1 MTMRAFC
8 AVAVAFQY
16 AGAAP
21 AADDLTVE
29 AYRRGP
35 AVEVVARATLR
46 ASHELVWRTL
56 TDYDRLATFIPGLL
70 KSRVIE
76 RRGPAAI
83 VEQFG
88 EVRFL
93 IFSFP
98 IEVTLASVEKPPD
111 EIEVHALKG
120 TLKQLEGGYRI
131 ERGRD
136 PGALVLHW
144 RGLIQPAVTLPPL
157 LGEVVMR
164 ANIEDQFAGMVREIE
179 RREAERAVEAG
190 R

>member
-1 MTMRAFC
+1 MTLRPLCGIA
-8 AVAVAFQY
+8 AALLQ
-16 AGAAP
+16 AGAAS

-29 AYRRGP
+29 AFRRGP

-46 ASHELVWRTL
+46 APHELVWRTL
-56 TDYDRLATFIPGLL
+56 TDYDQLASFVPGMRS
-70 KSRVIE
+70 SRVIE

-83 VEQFG
+83 VEQIG

-98 IEVTLASVEKPPD
+98 IEVTVASVEKPPD
-111 EIEVHALKG
+111 VIEVNILKG
-120 TLKQLEGGYRI
+120 NLKQLEGAYRI
-131 ERGRD
+131 ERSAV
-136 PGALVLHW
+136 PGVLVLHW
-144 RGLIQPAVTLPPL
+144 RGLIQPEAPLPPL

-164 ANIEDQFAGMVREIE
+164 ANIEHQFAGIVREIE
-179 RREAERAVEAG
+179 RRQSERTVKES

>member
-1 MTMRAFC
+1 MRAFC
-8 AVAVAFQY
+8 ALAVAFLY

-29 AYRRGP
+29 AYRRGS

-46 ASHELVWRTL
+46 VPHELVWRTL

-76 RRGPAAI
+76 RRGPEAI
-83 VEQFG
+83 IEQLG

-98 IEVTLASVEKPPD
+98 LEVTLASVEKPPD
-111 EIEVHALKG
+111 EIEVRALKG

-131 ERGRD
+131 ERGPD
-136 PGALVLHW
+136 PDALVLHW
-144 RGLIQPAVTLPPL
+144 RGLVQPAVSLPPL

-179 RREAERAVEAG
+179 RRQTERATKAD

>member
-1 MTMRAFC
+1 MRAFC
-8 AVAVAFQY
+8 GVTVAFLY

-29 AYRRGP
+29 AYRRGA

-46 ASHELVWRTL
+46 APHELVWRTL

-70 KSRVIE
+70 RSRVIE

-83 VEQFG
+83 IEQFG

-98 IEVTLASVEKPPD
+98 LEVTLASVEKPPD
-111 EIEVHALKG
+111 EIEVQALKG

-131 ERGRD
+131 ERGRA
-136 PGALVLHW
+136 PGVLVLHW
-144 RGLIQPAVTLPPL
+144 RGLIQPAVSLPPL

-179 RREAERAVEAG
+179 RRQAERAVEAG